1 MHLMCEASRRASR
14 KFLGDCSL
22 SSLGRRARLRREM
35 PSGAISMRTTE
46 RLMLALLVSMST
58 TPALVDAQTSS
69 DPKAAAQSSAA
80 PDPNANDDSP
90 DWLFPIAELN
100 KHLPSWL
107 RFGGQYRNRFE
118 GPMGIGLTG
127 PDDYYV
133 LDRLRGWVNIQ
144 PEEWLRFHA
153 EVQDAPIFF
162 NHHLP
167 NPNPHDSHCTL
178 SDSYALL
185 C

>member
-1 MHLMCEASRRASR
+1 
-14 KFLGDCSL
+14 
-22 SSLGRRARLRREM
+22 
-35 PSGAISMRTTE
+35 MRTTE

-127 PDDYYV
+127 TDDYYL
-133 LDRLRGWVNIQ
+133 LDRLRAWVNIQ
-144 PEEWLRFHA
+144 PKGWLRLHA
-153 EVQDAPIFF
+153 EVQDARIFF
-162 NHHLP
+162 NHHIP
-167 NPNPHDSHCTL
+167 NANPYEDNWTL
-178 SDSYALL
+178 WEGYAQIGSSTEGWLDVLSSQFLQSDSLPSS
-185 C
+185 